1 MYVRKNRP
9 RRGPVAS
16 DAHSR
21 TCSVRRAFA
30 LAMHMQLPARGSHIH
45 RLKVQRRAR
54 ELLQAAAG
62 SAGRGSGPIPTE
74 VARGSR
80 TSTPPRAFA
89 GGAACAACTEHELRV
104 GASRLRDAPLA
115 CPCGVHDEERALADT
130 EQTALDVRMPAS
142 AQYRARVCRAR
153 ARGGGGGIRPQG
165 AEALGLAVVD
175 ADAAGAGDRAR
186 GAQHRP
192 PHKDLVITPRIR
204 LHDRVPCAARSMPRR
219 DHAPADAIAHAPA
232 GLRRAR
238 RVVLASA
245 CESEA
250 QAWPNVERVR
260 STLRRKPRAQRR
272 PRMRTLWSVQ
282 GYDAARCIHGRLHGR
297 GQRSAAAGVTLA
309 RLPFLRANV
318 ETVHTLAGTR
328 DLRVAAAGCE
338 CSTMIR
344 RWGAAVQCSGRERGT
359 DLRARE
365 LAQRRAGR
373 RVRGALHRKPRA
385 HNAPRMRGHLCARG
399 MRCSTCP
406 ARRANLCAEAR
417 IAGAYDVRAVARE
430 SERKVRTVDEVVAPT
445 PANCPRALGLSAI
458 LATAAYTRHPSG
470 EFSPC
475 DGRRGGWRRLTARRG
490 AVRVVVVATCR
501 GRARVACEHV
511 RVSARQ
517 QGEAGLRASG
527 ARTNAEVALAHWLER
542 VLEEVVRMRALA
554 ASYFSASWER
564 ETRRKRQD
572 GNRAGI
578 NDDDR
583 HVNSQLVAATGR
595 TPSDRLAGRLDGHTA
610 MR

>member
-9 RRGPVAS
+9 RHGPVAS

-89 GGAACAACTEHELRV
+89 GRAACAACTEHELRV

-115 CPCGVHDEERALADT
+115 YVKARAEGAALAVFTARSERLPTRSRPPSTFACPRALST
-130 EQTALDVRMPAS
+130 GRAS
-142 AQYRARVCRAR
+142 VVQELE
-153 ARGGGGGIRPQG
+153 GGGGIRPQG

-175 ADAAGAGDRAR
+175 ADAAGAGGPSFNAAQRSRAGGCDVRALKAPQGRDRLTPAGARDNGIAQQYTSAPR
-186 GAQHRP
+186 GAGGGALHRP
-192 PHKDLVITPRIR
+192 QR
-204 LHDRVPCAARSMPRR
+204 LRMGQLYVT
-219 DHAPADAIAHAPA
+219 AHAPA

-430 SERKVRTVDEVVAPT
+430 SERKVRTVNEVVAPT

-501 GRARVACEHV
+501 GRARVACKD
-511 RVSARQ
+511 ARACCVVFF
-517 QGEAGLRASG
+517 GVVGEGDEEEEAGRQPSRDQRRRQ
-527 ARTNAEVALAHWLER
+527 ARKQPAR
-542 VLEEVVRMRALA
+542 GR
-554 ASYFSASWER
+554 
-564 ETRRKRQD
+564 
-572 GNRAGI
+572 
-578 NDDDR
+578 DR
-583 HVNSQLVAATGR
+583 SHAFR
-595 TPSDRLAGRLDGHTA
+595 
-610 MR
+610 